1 MHPKIHWYIQ
11 EIRTQCVLLKRWK
24 WNIAVPFDNQ
34 KWSFLIS
41 IPTKGNAI
49 KFTYDENSIF
59 YEGSFILNE
68 FQIIEI
74 FPTANITKDKSSFV
88 YTVLFQ
94 RLYQQHLL
102 STFLQSF
109 LLWLLAYMTLYIDIV
124 DFSNRFMGSVTSLLV
139 LTSLH
144 GSMEDSLPKTAYF
157 KDIDIWFNWFLTN
170 IFLIMLNHVLV
181 DYLLKKGKRVKRIN
195 QASMILAF
203 SMTFMFVVLYFSFY
217 HLQV

>member
-1 MHPKIHWYIQ
+1 MVYRCTFYVK
-11 EIRTQCVLLKRWK
+11 
-24 WNIAVPFDNQ
+24 NFPFDNQ
-34 KWSFLIS
+34 KCRFFIS
-41 IPTKGNAI
+41 IPMEGNTI
-49 KFTYDENSIF
+49 KFTHDENSIS

-68 FQIIEI
+68 FQIIRI
-74 FPTANITKDKSSFV
+74 YPTTNSTKERSSFV

-170 IFLIMLNHVLV
+170 IFLIILNHVLV
-181 DYLLKKGKRVKRIN
+181 DYLLKKGMSVARIN
-195 QASMILAF
+195 QASMVVAF
-203 SMTFMFVVLYFSFY
+203 AMNFMFVVLYFSY
-217 HLQV
+217 SLLQV